1 MPGKDHG
8 PSVKDS
14 ELYERL
20 REEGDSKEKAAR
32 IANQAA
38 NQGRSSVGERGG
50 HAENYEDR
58 TVDELRERAKEIGI
72 EGYSDM
78 SKDELV
84 DALRNH

>member
-1 MPGKDHG
+1 VPGKDHG
-8 PSVKDS
+8 PSVKDP

-38 NQGRSSVGERGG
+38 NEGRSSVGERGG

-58 TVDELRERAKEIGI
+58 AQKIGI
-72 EGYSDM
+72 DGHADM
-78 SKDELV
+78 NKDELV